1 MGKIKKILE
10 KELGSTQSVEVYPVT
25 SIEAVYDENNER
37 LDNIINRKN
46 NETQKELKAEVARAT
61 NAESNLRE
69 TINNITEINEN
80 ATSANIVTIDTIPN
94 TSSSNVQQALNE
106 LFKNA
111 TLVSKIGMNTSDNPS
126 NADLDVADED
136 GNVILR
142 LQNGHIKT
150 KNFDSGNMTINN
162 HSFIYYSNSTGNSLQ
177 DNVTLEELYSI
188 YDGLVTKYPQYIRR
202 AKNIGETSG
211 GLEIRQYEVCF
222 TNPKIIRGEGS
233 YYSKP
238 NLWDDAK
245 YAQHKI
251 LINAGVHGD
260 EKAPCIAT
268 ALAIK
273 DIVEGDD
280 IIMTNIKSNLII
292 KVIPTLNPYGFNIR
306 NRTNE
311 NDVNLNRD
319 FGKWTQNE
327 TIAWK
332 SWIDEN
338 SDALLY
344 IDTHGVDFYHPFI
357 ECVDEKIAGEAHI
370 KKYANIAATIA
381 SLMYYNWKDYLQDVD
396 KIHTSE
402 AKTPRPYMLISDYS
416 NMSIDYTESIG
427 IEGFIFETPTDI
439 VNNGYNPAPNY
450 FKNYSRSNKLTK
462 DFLINLLNL
471 YADNVKLK

>member
-10 KELGSTQSVEVYPVT
+10 NELVGGTQTTDVYPIT
-25 SIEAVYDENNER
+25 STKAVYDENNIR
-37 LDNIINRKN
+37 LDTILKPATEETEGLMGPDDKN
-46 NETQKELKAEVARAT
+46 N
-61 NAESNLRE
+61 
-69 TINNITEINEN
+69 INDLL
-80 ATSANIVTIDTIPN
+80 S
-94 TSSSNVQQALNE
+94 
-106 LFKNA
+106 K
-111 TLVSKIGMNTSDNPS
+111 VSKIGMNTSDNPS

-150 KNFDSGNMTINN
+150 KNFDSENMTINP
-162 HSFIYYSNSTGNSLQ
+162 FIYYSNSTGNSLQ

-211 GLEIRQYEVCF
+211 GLEIRQYEVRF

-238 NLWDDAK
+238 NIWNDAK

-327 TIAWK
+327 TTAWK

-338 SDALLY
+338 SDALFY

-427 IEGFIFETPTDI
+427 MEGFIFETPTDI
-439 VNNGYNPAPNY
+439 VNNGYNSAPNY